1 MFLGIEIGGTKLQLG
16 VGLGDGSPLAALE
29 RFEVERAGGAA
40 GIREQIAAAGSAL
53 MARHPVQGIGI
64 GFGGPVDPVAGRAIK
79 SHHIDGWDGFPLA
92 EWCREAFLLPAV
104 VANDADTAGLAEAR
118 FGAGQGHRTV
128 FYITVGS
135 GVGGALIVAG
145 RIHTGAVG
153 IAAEIGHLRPGLQSD
168 LPDLTVEAAASGWG
182 IAATAQARL
191 SGPISHPLGP
201 WLHGRRRLK
210 PEVVRQRLIESEE
223 VEEEFAADLRQR
235 CDGRLDQLSAKI
247 VGQAAADGNR
257 LAEEIF
263 HHAVQT
269 LGWAVAQ
276 AITLV
281 APEVVVIG
289 GGVPLVGEALFFAP
303 LREEVD
309 RYVFSPLKGT
319 FAIVPAT
326 LGEEVVVHGA
336 LALARSGKV

>member
-1 MFLGIEIGGTKLQLG
+1 M
-16 VGLGDGSPLAALE
+16 PL
-29 RFEVERAGGAA
+29 RARTL
-40 GIREQIAAAGSAL
+40 I
-53 MARHPVQGIGI
+53 ARHPVQGIGI
-64 GFGGPVDPVAGRAIK
+64 GFGGPVDPAAGRAVK
-79 SHHIDGWDGFPLA
+79 SHQIDGWDGFPLA
-92 EWCREAFLLPAV
+92 DWCRETFSLPAV

-118 FGAGQGHRTV
+118 FGAGQGRRVV

-135 GVGGALIVAG
+135 GVGGALILDG
-145 RIHTGAVG
+145 RIHTGAAG

-168 LPDLTVEAAASGWG
+168 QPDLTVEAAASGWG

-191 SGPISHPLGP
+191 SGQISHPLGP

-235 CDGRLDQLSAKI
+235 CDGQLDRLTTKI
-247 VGQAAADGNR
+247 VSQAAADGNR

-263 HHAVQT
+263 RHAVQT

-276 AITLV
+276 VITLV
-281 APEVVVIG
+281 APEVIVIG

-309 RYVFSPLKGT
+309 RYVFPPLKET
-319 FAIVPAT
+319 FRIVPAA

-336 LALARSGKV
+336 LALARSGKA